1 MDRVDGS
8 GPTVNI
14 GIRPGAPASPVGIR
28 SSPGFLGHHPDV
40 RRFHRQRQIE
50 IVDIG
55 DVVIDQ
61 RDQLIVRNFAV
72 GFRRDLRI
80 DQVGVVANRPLRELI
95 LRIVIGSHGDGGPIP
110 HHDAIWDRVVAGLGI
125 GDGAIPVWV
134 PSQGIRET
142 GRGEELAIGPNADAR
157 AIPEDQRKAHE
168 DALVAF

>member
-1 MDRVDGS
+1 MSSGGELPDRGLQEVDRVDGS

-14 GIRPGAPASPVGIR
+14 GIRPGAPAIPVGIR

-80 DQVGVVANRPLRELI
+80 DQVEVVANRPLRELI
-95 LRIVIGSHGDGGPIP
+95 LGIVIGSLGDVGPIP
-110 HHDAIWDRVVAGLGI
+110 HHDAVWDRVAAGLGI
-125 GDGAIPVWV
+125 GDGAMPVW
-134 PSQGIRET
+134 IRIA
-142 GRGEELAIGPNADAR
+142 GDGSVGLRSG
-157 AIPEDQRKAHE
+157 
-168 DALVAF
+168 